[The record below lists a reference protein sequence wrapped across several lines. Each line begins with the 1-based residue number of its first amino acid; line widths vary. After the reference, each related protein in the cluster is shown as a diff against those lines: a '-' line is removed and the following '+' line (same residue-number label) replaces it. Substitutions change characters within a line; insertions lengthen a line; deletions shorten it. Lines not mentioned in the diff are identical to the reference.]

1 MQRQT
6 QAEAK
11 AAAKK
16 ALVNLALL
24 SLAGDVTPEEA
35 ATILLLL
42 KTETD
47 SETVA
52 DSGVTVAADQV
63 KVRGAGRRPAS
74 LVGREVVLTATWRV
88 VREQEN
94 GRVTVTLVDGGA
106 VKRPRKPARKK
117 GLSLI

>member
-1 MQRQT
+1 MQRTT

-35 ATILLLL
+35 ATMLRLL
-42 KTETD
+42 KTD
-47 SETVA
+47 AGSETVA
-52 DSGVTVAADQV
+52 DSGITVAADQV

-74 LVGREVVLTATWRV
+74 LVGREVVLTATWLV
-88 VREQEN
+88 VREQED
-94 GRVTVTLVDGGA
+94 GRVTITLVDGGA
-106 VKRPRKPARKK
+106 VKRHRKSARAK
-117 GLSLI
+117 GAKQS